1 MLELVHESK
10 FQDILLAIDWELTAR
25 SRAQGCP
32 YCGGVLHSAC
42 YPRLLRGAPGSGASS
57 VTTRHSFC
65 CETCR
70 RRLTPPS
77 VRFFGRRRYSMVST
91 LLLLAV
97 KPGGDG
103 DGKVRQDQIRSL
115 LGVSRRTLNR
125 WRRWWR
131 EIFVQTPF
139 WSIARARF
147 MPPVPH
153 EALPGTL
160 LDRFCGNDLHRLLNM
175 LMFISPLNE
184 PRFAQAGRGPSVSR
198 RE

>member
-10 FQDILLAIDWELTAR
+10 FQDILLAIDRELTAR

-32 YCGGVLHSAC
+32 HCGGVLHSAC
-42 YPRLLRGAPGSGASS
+42 YPRLLRGAPGGGASS
-57 VTTRHSFC
+57 VATRHSLC
-65 CETCR
+65 CQTCR

-77 VRFFGRRRYSMVST
+77 VRFFGRRRYSTVST
-91 LLLLAV
+91 LALLAV
-97 KPGGDG
+97 KPGRDG
-103 DGKVRQDQIRSL
+103 DGKARQDQIRRL

-131 EIFVQTPF
+131 ETFVQTPF

-147 MPPVPH
+147 MPPVPQ
-153 EALPGTL
+153 EALPGAL
-160 LDRFCGNDLHRLLNM
+160 LDRFGGNDLHRLLN
-175 LMFISPLNE
+175 LLLFISPLSE
-184 PRFAQAGRGPSVSR
+184 PRFDQAGRGPSVSR